1 MKKLYYLLLLILI
14 LACDDEKALVF
25 ENQELNGVTYL
36 KDPMLETGAVLA
48 PKLDVYLYDGDI
60 TKNFLQKTT
69 GDDKGKFRFI
79 FQPRQKDRIRI
90 VSEFR
95 DSASLLYRASAN
107 ADEFKDSLILSP
119 QYNMG
124 LIKVKTNDVN
134 GAPLVGM
141 NVYVFTNPSLAA
153 AARTGTPV
161 GAIRTMK
168 SNERA
173 IAFFHG
179 LSQDNY
185 YLVGKKDSVTATLV
199 DTVVVSSASP
209 TYKSTAKGKDLT
221 SQQPLEMRIYEA
233 PVLYTVSVKS
243 KNDQALAG
251 IEVYIFSSLAQA
263 KSVIAEATDF
273 IMKQRTGSTGKAE
286 FKRLPTGHFYLAAN
300 GKFMGSDSLI
310 VKYVIHPNP
319 ISFPIN
325 SPATDTKSRNLDL
338 TIFTDD

>member
-1 MKKLYYLLLLILI
+1 MKKLYYLLLLVLT

-48 PKLDVYLYDGDI
+48 PKLDVYLYDGDT

-79 FQPRQKDRIRI
+79 FQPRQKDRIRV

-107 ADEFKDSLILSP
+107 ADGFKDSLILRP

-153 AARTGTPV
+153 AARTGTPI

-179 LSQDNY
+179 LGQDNY
-185 YLVGKKDSVTATLV
+185 YVVGKKDSVTATLV
-199 DTVVVSSASP
+199 DTVVVSASP
-209 TYKSTAKGKDLT
+209 AYKSTAKGKDLT
-221 SQQPLEMRIYEA
+221 LQQPLEMRIYEA

-251 IEVYIFSSLAQA
+251 IDVYIFSSLAQA
-263 KSVIAEATDF
+263 KSVLAEATNF
-273 IMKQRTGSTGKAE
+273 IMKQRTGSNGKAE
-286 FKRLPTGHFYLAAN
+286 FRRLPTGDFYLAAN
-300 GKFMGSDSLI
+300 GKFMGPDSLI
-310 VKYVIHPNP
+310 VKYAIHPNP
-319 ISFPIN
+319 ISFPIKTP
-325 SPATDTKSRNLDL
+325 STDTKSRNLDL
-338 TIFTDD
+338 TIVTDD